1 MFLVWVAPKEAL
13 QMWEQKL
20 YHIVHYMK
28 TRFGVLEGYY
38 TYLEAH
44 PIIEHGQGSR
54 GYPGNFYKMT
64 TPLH

>member
-1 MFLVWVAPKEAL
+1 
-13 QMWEQKL
+13 MWEQKL

-44 PIIEHGQGSR
+44 PIIEHGQGLR
-54 GYPGNFYKMT
+54 GYPGNLSKMT